1 MERFIVGGVLAA
13 SPLSFVSIETLLWDA
28 AKGNCSPNII
38 FQQREKGLFGHKLTK
53 NMRMIVCVSCV
64 KNRKA
69 IWWRFPAGKHT
80 HTHRVFN
87 HTGVVSLYYTVRV
100 NSCPL
105 LSTPNIAPMAE
116 MWAFS
121 WYISQI
127 SRVYNLKEKVER
139 QGLKIHWLPSFIGQA
154 GCLYPLWA
162 RAGAVE
168 GQRTIPLLPWGG
180 RFARSPAG

>member
-1 MERFIVGGVLAA
+1 
-13 SPLSFVSIETLLWDA
+13 
-28 AKGNCSPNII
+28 
-38 FQQREKGLFGHKLTK
+38 
-53 NMRMIVCVSCV
+53 
-64 KNRKA
+64 
-69 IWWRFPAGKHT
+69 
-80 HTHRVFN
+80 
-87 HTGVVSLYYTVRV
+87 
-100 NSCPL
+100 
-105 LSTPNIAPMAE
+105 MAE

-127 SRVYNLKEKVER
+127 SLVYNLKEKVER

-180 RFARSPAG
+180 RFAWSPAAVISRDGGAWSLLVQPPSLASLSVLLKSLPLESIWINWSNLLQLLHTVPTQRRTAGHPGRDLVPLKDLLSKDVSAQLWNKNTPPPSPRGSGGRVSFFALHPGMSRA